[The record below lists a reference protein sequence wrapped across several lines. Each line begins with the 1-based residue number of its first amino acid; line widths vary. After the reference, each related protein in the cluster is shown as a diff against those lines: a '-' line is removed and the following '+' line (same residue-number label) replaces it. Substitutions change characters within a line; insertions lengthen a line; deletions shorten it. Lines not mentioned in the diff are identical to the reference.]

1 MAVVLV
7 PSLLR
12 ALCGGIAKHD
22 VPGATLGDLLRAVDA
37 ECPGFY
43 ARVVDEGQ
51 VRPELA
57 LALNGEVL
65 SLALHDLIPASAEI
79 AIVPAIGGG

>member
-1 MAVVLV
+1 MAVVIV

-12 ALCGGIAKHD
+12 ALCDGVAKHT
-22 VPGATLGDLLRAVDA
+22 VPGGALRDVLLAVDA
-37 ECPGFY
+37 ECPGFF
-43 ARVVDEGQ
+43 ARVVEAGQ

-65 SLALHDLIPASAEI
+65 SLALHDVIGANAEI